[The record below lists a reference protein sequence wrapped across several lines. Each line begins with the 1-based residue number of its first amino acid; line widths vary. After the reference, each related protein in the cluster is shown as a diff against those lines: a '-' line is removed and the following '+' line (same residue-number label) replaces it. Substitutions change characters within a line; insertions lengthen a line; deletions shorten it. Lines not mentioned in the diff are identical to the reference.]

1 MNYEDVLEWFSSG
14 EATVEQ
20 LGEIR
25 EAINEQL
32 PAEPPAE
39 QSQIV
44 PEELSYWLVED
55 NPKQIQLGGE
65 VIDLIRRGPSQ
76 LKQIKLFKDWL
87 AGYAK
92 PAIDQ
97 AFPEGKAKELSEGS
111 GGIGTTID
119 LVINL
124 LDVDGLLELGCV
136 VTMKDQEFVSE
147 HFDIGWVVDAAGKIL
162 KYQPALKKLT
172 ARFFGK
178 TG

>member
-1 MNYEDVLEWFSSG
+1 MSYEAVLEWFSSG

-20 LGEIR
+20 LGAIR

-32 PAEPPAE
+32 PVEPLAEPRV
-39 QSQIV
+39 V
-44 PEELSYWLVED
+44 PEEPPYWLVEG

-76 LKQIKLFKDWL
+76 LKQIKQFKDWL

-97 AFPEGKAKELSEGS
+97 AFPEGKAKELAEGG

-124 LDVDGLLELGCV
+124 LDSDALLELGCV
-136 VTMKDQEFVSE
+136 VSMKDAEFVSE
-147 HFDIGWVVDAAGKIL
+147 YFDIGWVIDAAGKIL

-172 ARFFGK
+172 ASFFGR